1 MPIRDSEELKL
12 DESNLITLCSTHH
25 AMCDSGEIPYE
36 EVKEIISE
44 QENKKHP
51 PHPMSKNI

>member
-51 PHPMSKNI
+51 PPAHE